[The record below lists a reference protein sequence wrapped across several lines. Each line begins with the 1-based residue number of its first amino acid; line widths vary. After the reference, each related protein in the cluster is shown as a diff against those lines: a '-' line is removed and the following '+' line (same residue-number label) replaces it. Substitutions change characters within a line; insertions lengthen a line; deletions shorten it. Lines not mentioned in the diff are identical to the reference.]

1 MFNVRYHIASLVAV
15 FLALALGLVLGG
27 LVVQQGT
34 LDGQQDALVEGL
46 RDEFDA
52 IRTENSDLS
61 EQNEE
66 LTAFATDA
74 VDVWVDGRLEGRTV
88 VVLVNSGR
96 EDGMRAASDAIADA
110 GGQAATV
117 TMLKPGFGLD
127 DDELRSRVESLTGT
141 TGDQLASL
149 TASLAA
155 EWATPAKDRPMTELL
170 VSEDVLSIDGLPEAA
185 AVAGL
190 VDIASP
196 DGVSD
201 PAAVALAVE
210 IGAKGL
216 PAVGAQTAGTDT
228 GKAAAAADD
237 GIAGLDGLGSVV
249 GRYSLV
255 ALLSGAE
262 PGYFGPVSAA
272 QAPYPPLVEP
282 Q

>member
-34 LDGQQDALVEGL
+34 LDGQQDALVQGL

-52 IRTENSDLS
+52 IRTENSELKA
-61 EQNEE
+61 ENEE
-66 LTAFATDA
+66 LAAFSTDA
-74 VDVWVDGRLEGRTV
+74 VDQWVEGRLEGRTV

-127 DDELRSRVESLTGT
+127 DAELRSLVESMTGA
-141 TGDQLASL
+141 TGDPLASL

-155 EWATPAKDRPMTELL
+155 EWATPAANRPMTELL
-170 VSEDVLSIDGLPEAA
+170 VSQDVLSIDGLPEAA
-185 AVAGL
+185 AVSGI

-196 DGVSD
+196 EGASD
-201 PAAVALAVE
+201 PAAVMLAVD
-210 IGAKGL
+210 IDDSGL
-216 PAVGAQTAGTDT
+216 PAVGAQTPGTDT
-228 GKAAAAADD
+228 GKAAAAADE
-237 GIAGLDGLGSVV
+237 GIAGLDGLGTVV

-272 QAPYPPLVEP
+272 QAAYPPLVAPE
-282 Q
+282 